1 MYAVDGKGIDDVTQ
15 ARGTLADRWPTALGI
30 AVVIGANLAIVLDD
44 GAVVE
49 TFGPAV
55 VAMAGI
61 YLVAYA
67 IGRPWTVWIGFGAL
81 SLALGVFQVLDD
93 ADVSWAD
100 PAIGMVVIAVL
111 LWVWAIARGRVHE
124 HGTFWLQTAG
134 MVAFAAFTLVAA
146 LIDPRWGAAVAGV
159 GFIAHGAWD
168 AYHFKINKVVSRP
181 YAEFCAVIDFG
192 VGPALIIAALAA

>member
-1 MYAVDGKGIDDVTQ
+1 MKAVDGRIDGTTQ
-15 ARGTLADRWPTALGI
+15 ARGTLLDRWPTALGL
-30 AVVIGANLAIVLDD
+30 AAVIGAIVAIVLDD

-49 TFGPAV
+49 TFGPVV

-61 YLVAYA
+61 YMVAYA
-67 IGRPWTVWIGFGAL
+67 IGRPWTVWLGFGAL
-81 SLALGVFQVLDD
+81 SLVIGVFQALEE

-100 PAIGMVVIAVL
+100 PSIGMVVIVVL
-111 LWVWAIARGRVHE
+111 LWVWAIARGRYHE
-124 HGTFWLQTAG
+124 HDTFWVQTAG

-146 LIDPRWGAAVAGV
+146 VIDPRWGAAVAGV

-168 AYHFKINKVVSRP
+168 AYHFKINKVVVRP

-192 VGPALIIAALAA
+192 VGPALIIAALAG